1 MFMAICQFLAVFIFA
16 SAQDKPS
23 SEFEGNVIASETG
36 RSTLKWV
43 LLGCLYFFMLTAAF
57 SENVFHTNGLVEVRA
72 HAKRVTPA
80 CALPSPP
87 FPRLRNS

>member
-1 MFMAICQFLAVFIFA
+1 
-16 SAQDKPS
+16 
-23 SEFEGNVIASETG
+23 
-36 RSTLKWV
+36 V

-87 FPRLRNS
+87 FSPRLRNSSFFRTRTPACGHPPPPPPPKK